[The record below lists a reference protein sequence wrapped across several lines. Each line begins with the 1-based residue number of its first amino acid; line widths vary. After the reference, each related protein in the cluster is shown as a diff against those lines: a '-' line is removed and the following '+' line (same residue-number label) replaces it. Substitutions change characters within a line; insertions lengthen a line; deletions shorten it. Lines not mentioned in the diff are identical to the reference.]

1 MRDCLDQVVP
11 WTSLGGIVQITR
23 RKPCLLRVTPFPK
36 PGILTTQEW
45 RSKANTTPQASILS
59 LLLTMD
65 VTSELEFLS
74 PWFAKKQ

>member
-11 WTSLGGIVQITR
+11 WTSLGGAVQITL
-23 RKPCLLRVTPFPK
+23 RKPCLLRATPFPK

-45 RSKANTTPQASILS
+45 RSKANATPQASILS
-59 LLLTMD
+59 LLTMD
-65 VTSELEFLS
+65 VTRELEFLS